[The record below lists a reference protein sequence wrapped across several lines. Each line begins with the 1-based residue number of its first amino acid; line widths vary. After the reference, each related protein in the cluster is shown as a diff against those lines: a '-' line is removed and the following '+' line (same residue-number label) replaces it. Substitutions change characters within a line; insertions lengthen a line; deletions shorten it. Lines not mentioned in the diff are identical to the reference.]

1 MTIWELNNKNYTVDI
16 CNGTKV
22 YTIHDFYKYP
32 DKIVDFI
39 SDYKPHYHKADVK
52 PSFNGGP
59 FHDMKH
65 NIKVDDLKEVV
76 NFLQSICKQ
85 QPKFD
90 EWVCTNCFKLV
101 DKKFNNYRDNYW
113 WPHIDHGYTCL
124 IYLNKFSYPGTNLYS
139 PVIEPN
145 YNQIEHYV
153 PWQSKKNWVL
163 KKNLTAEYNK
173 LVLFDGLNNPH
184 GMDISS
190 DLFYDYMRLNQV
202 FFFEQ

>member
-1 MTIWELNNKNYTVDI
+1 MTMWEINNKNYTVDI
-16 CNGTKV
+16 CNGTNV

-39 SDYKPHYHKADVK
+39 IDYEPHYHKGNVK
-52 PSFNGGP
+52 PSFNGVA
-59 FHDMKH
+59 FHDWRH
-65 NIKVDDLKEVV
+65 RIKVDDLKEVV

-85 QPKFD
+85 KPLFD
-90 EWVCTNCFKLV
+90 KWVYTNCFKLV

-113 WPHIDHGYTCL
+113 WPHEDYGYTSL
-124 IYLNKFSYPGTNLYS
+124 VYLNKFSYPGTNLYS
-139 PVIEPN
+139 PVTPPN

-163 KKNLTAEYNK
+163 KKNLIAEYNK

-190 DLFYDYMRLNQV
+190 DLFYHHIRLNQV

>member
-39 SDYKPHYHKADVK
+39 LDYEPHYHKGDVK
-52 PSFNGGP
+52 PSFNGVA
-59 FHDMKH
+59 FHDWRH
-65 NIKVDDLKEVV
+65 HLEVDDLKEVI

-85 QPKFD
+85 KPLFD
-90 EWVCTNCFKLV
+90 NWVCTNCFKLV

-113 WPHIDHGYTCL
+113 WPHEDYGYTSL
-124 IYLNKFSYPGTNLYS
+124 VYLNKFSYPGTNLYS
-139 PVIEPN
+139 PVIPPN

-153 PWQSKKNWVL
+153 PWQSKKKWVL
-163 KKNLTAEYNK
+163 KKNLIAEYNK

-190 DLFYDYMRLNQV
+190 DLFYHHVRLNQV